1 MTDQLL
7 VVDDDPSLREVLGEY
22 LSENGFAVTSVPDG
36 DQMWQQLE
44 RSRYD
49 LVILD
54 LMLPGDDGF
63 TVCRELRSRSPI
75 PIIMLTASGDEIDRI
90 VGLEIGADDYVPK
103 PFNPRELLA
112 RIKALLR
119 RSRTLAPNPE
129 DIREYGFARWTLNMG
144 TSL

>member
-54 LMLPGDDGF
+54 LMLSGDDGL

-75 PIIMLTASGDEIDRI
+75 PIIMLTASGDETAFEKVQVD
-90 VGLEIGADDYVPK
+90 L
-103 PFNPRELLA
+103 
-112 RIKALLR
+112 
-119 RSRTLAPNPE
+119 
-129 DIREYGFARWTLNMG
+129 
-144 TSL
+144 